1 MPAIES
7 TGDASTFNAPRLI
20 YHHRPRRHLCSLP
33 LTKIAIQ
40 ARKTQLASPLASP
53 WADTSALD
61 TTLWFALAVTGRQD
75 IMAGSALGILLIGT
89 DVNAEN
95 TSLTG
100 LTCGRLQLFTA

>member
-20 YHHRPRRHLCSLP
+20 YHHRPRRHLCILP

-40 ARKTQLASPLASP
+40 ARKTQIASPLVSP
-53 WADTSALD
+53 RTDTSALD

-75 IMAGSALGILLIGT
+75 IMAGSALEILLIGA
-89 DVNAEN
+89 DANAEN
-95 TSLTG
+95 TSRTG
-100 LTCGRLQLFTA
+100 LTYGRLQLFST